1 MGRIFSG
8 KKYGK
13 KKSGR
18 YGRLNAEERVDLY
31 REKSIFNVADIRDL
45 PVQVVE
51 DLRTVVKQRERKV
64 GSGRKSVQS
73 IGQMNVPTLMERYA
87 EQQSIIDEMEIEY
100 KRKHRDEVAEWAGLP
115 EPPEYNEW
123 KQVAS
128 DNDAWTIL
136 RRLAQLDNTL
146 NIDRAYA
153 SQTLRDIQDMIE
165 KHEFDINEITQ
176 KMYDRL
182 ESIKNMTDSWNAA
195 LEDFADEEEDAMLTA
210 NRGFH
215 GVSKARAHDEAT
227 KAGRTRRRKAGDG
240 TFRPTSEVDA
250 WHQFLKE
257 HGLPEDTPRPY

>member
-1 MGRIFSG
+1 MPKKNSIFKS
-8 KKYGK
+8 KPLYGK

-18 YGRLNAEERVDLY
+18 WGRLNAEERIAVY
-31 REKSIFNVADIRDL
+31 QEKAIFNVPDVREL
-45 PVQVVE
+45 PAQVVE
-51 DLRTVVKQRERKV
+51 DLRATVKKRERKV
-64 GSGRKSVQS
+64 GSSRKAVQS
-73 IGQMNVPTLMERYA
+73 IGQMNAPTLLERYA
-87 EQQSIIDEMEIEY
+87 EQQSIIDEMEIKDKQEHPEKY
-100 KRKHRDEVAEWAGLP
+100 GL
-115 EPPEYNEW
+115 EKPPEYNEW

-153 SQTLRDIQDMIE
+153 SQTLRDIQDMINE
-165 KHEFDINEITQ
+165 HEFDINEITQ

-195 LEDFADEEEDAMLTA
+195 LEDFADEEEDALLTA

-227 KAGRTRRRKAGDG
+227 KAGRTRNRKQGGG

-250 WHQFLKE
+250 WKQFLKE

>member
-1 MGRIFSG
+1 MA
-8 KKYGK
+8 KKPFIPSKGIYGK

-18 YGRLNAEERVDLY
+18 WGKLNKEERIEWY
-31 REKSIFNVADIRDL
+31 KERAIFNVADVREL

-51 DLRTVVKQRERKV
+51 DLRAVVKKRERQV
-64 GSGRKSVQS
+64 GKSRKSVQS
-73 IGQMNVPTLMERYA
+73 IGQMNTPTLFERYA
-87 EQQSIIDEMEIEY
+87 EQQSIIDEMEIKDKQEHPEKY
-100 KRKHRDEVAEWAGLP
+100 GL
-115 EPPEYNEW
+115 EKPPEYNEW

-136 RRLAQLDNTL
+136 RRLAQLDNAL

-153 SQTLRDIQDMIE
+153 SQTLREIQDMITE
-165 KHEFDINEITQ
+165 KKFDINEITQ
-176 KMYDRL
+176 KMYDKL

-195 LEDFADEEEDAMLTA
+195 LEDFADEEEDALLEA

-227 KAGRTRRRKAGDG
+227 KAGRTRNRKQGG
-240 TFRPTSEVDA
+240 STFRPTSEVDA
-250 WHQFLKE
+250 WKQFLKE